1 MKLRSFLLGL
11 FALGA
16 AAPAGAE
23 AMSVVEAHAQAAAS
37 QILMIDVRTPE
48 EWAETGVP
56 VNAARA
62 NFRDPD
68 FLSQV
73 KAMIGEDTSRAVA
86 LICRSGNRSGQAA
99 ENLRAAGYAKVF
111 NVTSGVSMA
120 GGWLAENLPVAPV
133 E

>member
-1 MKLRSFLLGL
+1 MKLRTFLLGL

-16 AAPAGAE
+16 PAPALAQ
-23 AMSVVEAHAQAAAS
+23 AMSVVEAHSQAAAS
-37 QILMIDVRTPE
+37 QILLIDVRTPE

-68 FLSQV
+68 FLAQV

-99 ENLRAAGYAKVF
+99 EQLRAAGYANVF

-120 GGWLAENLPVAPV
+120 GGWLEQGLPVAPV